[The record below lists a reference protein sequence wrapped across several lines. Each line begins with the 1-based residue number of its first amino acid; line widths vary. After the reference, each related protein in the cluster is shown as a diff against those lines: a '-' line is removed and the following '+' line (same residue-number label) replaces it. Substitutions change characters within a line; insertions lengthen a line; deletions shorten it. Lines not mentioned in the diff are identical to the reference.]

1 MLLPRFL
8 QNRSQAVPS
17 QGIVGDGQHIPEPQA
32 GTVAHQNPCRE
43 QDLVRAMQRTPRHLC
58 GYRKQVTHLSV
69 RPRADHRQAVLD
81 TADRACTIVHQQ
93 AVAQGGFP
101 QGAEH
106 TPVIVNRGG
115 GEMIQSCGQVSV
127 DVIDSQIGH
136 PPREPLGQDDELLRV
151 AGGSPHAEG
160 IGSGEIN
167 QGHGG
172 FAGTGGGV
180 TGTVGG
186 EIIPH
191 WACANPPGKIGSHRA
206 PLAQLDRVGRS
217 VPPSGWISRILQG
230 AVLASLVTIIFLH
243 GVGTLLTFLALGQ
256 LGRAAVLFR
265 RVYRRESLRPTDG
278 ASFKE
283 VYR

>member
-8 QNRSQAVPS
+8 QDRRQTIPS
-17 QGIVGDGQHIPEPQA
+17 EGIVGDGQHIPEPQA
-32 GTVAHQNPCRE
+32 GTVAHQNPCGK
-43 QDLVRAMQRTPRHLC
+43 QDSVRAMQRTPRHIR
-58 GYRKQVTHLSV
+58 GYRKQVTHLRMS
-69 RPRADHRQAVLD
+69 PRADHRQTVFD

-101 QGAEH
+101 QGTEH
-106 TPVIVNRGG
+106 TPVVVDCGG
-115 GEMIQSCGQVSV
+115 SEMIQSCGQVSV
-127 DVIDSQIGH
+127 DVIDGQIGH

-151 AGGSPHAEG
+151 TGGSPRAEG
-160 IGSGEIN
+160 VGFGKIN
-167 QGHGG
+167 QGHAE
-172 FAGTGGGV
+172 FAGTGGGGCGT
-180 TGTVGG
+180 TGGK
-186 EIIPH
+186 IIPH
-191 WACANPPGKIGSHRA
+191 WACANPPGMIRSHKA

-217 VPPSGWISRILQG
+217 VPPSGWISRMIRG
-230 AVLASLVTIIFLH
+230 AVLASLVTVIFLH

-265 RVYRRESLRPTDG
+265 RVSRRESLRPTDG